1 MAAAVPWRHGAA
13 AMALPVP
20 WPRKRRNA
28 MPIGRRAALPLLT
41 LAAWG
46 APARSRS
53 AAAQELTPGRAITL
67 MVPTSAGGTT
77 DFAARLLAEPLGQRL
92 GRPVVVDNR
101 PGANGAIGAQA
112 VARARPDGH
121 TLLVQ
126 YSGYHVGSPAVVR
139 NLGWNPRT
147 DLAPVAL
154 LMDAPQV
161 LLQHPSVPARTLSE
175 LIAYAKANP
184 GKLNYASSGNGSM
197 QHLGTELLKQRAGI
211 ELEHVPYKGTG
222 PAMQD
227 LLSGRVPLFLTTPPP
242 AIPFIQNGQLRAL
255 ALAARERHPALPEVP
270 TAAEAGLPGFTAEAW
285 FAVFAPARTPE
296 TLLGLLATEISAI
309 TATPEFRAKAEEQG
323 AAVRPMTPAQLG
335 DRVERELAEWGE
347 VVRAANITV
356 E

>member
-1 MAAAVPWRHGAA
+1 M
-13 AMALPVP
+13 
-20 WPRKRRNA
+20 
-28 MPIGRRAALPLLT
+28 
-41 LAAWG
+41 
-46 APARSRS
+46 
-53 AAAQELTPGRAITL
+53 
-67 MVPTSAGGTT
+67 
-77 DFAARLLAEPLGQRL
+77 LAEPLAARL
-92 GRPVVVDNR
+92 GCPVIVDNR
-101 PGANGAIGAQA
+101 AGANGVIGAQA

-126 YSGYHVGSPAVVR
+126 YSGYQVGTPAVVR

-161 LLQHPSVPARTLSE
+161 LLAHPSVPAKTLGE
-175 LIAYAKANP
+175 LIAYAKTNP
-184 GKLNYASSGNGSM
+184 GTLNYASSGNGSM
-197 QHLGTELLKQRAGI
+197 QHLGTELLKQQAGI

-222 PAMQD
+222 PVMQD
-227 LLSGRVPLFLTTPPP
+227 LLAGRVQLFLTTPPP

-296 TLLGLLATEISAI
+296 TLIGRLAAEISAI

-323 AAVRPMTPAQLG
+323 AVVRPMTPTELSA
-335 DRVERELAEWGE
+335 RVERELTEWAE
-347 VVRAANITV
+347 VVRAGNITAD
-356 E
+356 

>member
-1 MAAAVPWRHGAA
+1 MSVS
-13 AMALPVP
+13 
-20 WPRKRRNA
+20 RRNA
-28 MPIGRRAALPLLT
+28 VPLLALAALGAPALARRAA
-41 LAAWG
+41 
-46 APARSRS
+46 
-53 AAAQELTPGRAITL
+53 AQDLVPGRPVTL
-67 MVPTSAGGTT
+67 IVPTAAGGTT
-77 DFAARLLAEPLGQRL
+77 DFAARLLAEPLAARL
-92 GRPVVVDNR
+92 GCPVIVDNR
-101 PGANGAIGAQA
+101 AGANGVIGAQA

-126 YSGYHVGSPAVVR
+126 YSGYQVGTPAVVR

-161 LLQHPSVPARTLSE
+161 LLAHPSVPAKTLAE

-184 GKLNYASSGNGSM
+184 GTLNYASSGNGSM

-222 PAMQD
+222 PVMQD
-227 LLSGRVPLFLTTPPP
+227 LLAGRVQLFLTTPPP
-242 AIPFIQNGQLRAL
+242 AIPFLQNGQLRAL
-255 ALAARERHPALPEVP
+255 ALAARERHPALPDVP

-296 TLLGLLATEISAI
+296 ALIGRLGAEISAI

-323 AAVRPMTPAQLG
+323 AVVRPMTPTELG
-335 DRVERELAEWGE
+335 VRVERELAEWAE
-347 VVRAANITV
+347 VVRAGNITAD
-356 E
+356 